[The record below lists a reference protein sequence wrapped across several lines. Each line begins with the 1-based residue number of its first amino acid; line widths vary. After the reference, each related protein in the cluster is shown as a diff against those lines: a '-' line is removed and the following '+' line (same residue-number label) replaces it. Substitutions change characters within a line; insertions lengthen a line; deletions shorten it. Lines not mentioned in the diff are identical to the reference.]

1 MSDYNTNWESFTC
14 YCPDWQKRRSHYDD
28 LDPRRLCKH
37 LVEDFYE
44 LGSGSE
50 EEDREDLFYELRQ
63 FIEQFLM
70 EEEEDLYDDEE
81 DWDDDENDDWDEQVT
96 YKGFPLGQLCKTN
109 AGIVVVNPEQKWTY
123 VIDSCRPYLYCYEQD
138 RWAFKE
144 EMPANIHSIYK
155 ELIGMAYQGH
165 SIEGVLE
172 TNIPS

>member
-1 MSDYNTNWESFTC
+1 MAEYNTNWETFTC
-14 YCPDWQKRRSHYDD
+14 TCPDWKKRRSGFSA

-44 LGSGSE
+44 LGSGSK
-50 EEDREDLFYELRQ
+50 EDEREDLFYEITQ
-63 FIEQFLM
+63 FIEDILIEF
-70 EEEEDLYDDEE
+70 EEDGYDDEVE
-81 DWDDDENDDWDEQVT
+81 VYT
-96 YKGFPLGQLCKTN
+96 GFPLGQLCKTN
-109 AGIVVVNPEQKWTY
+109 LGMVIVNPEKKWTY
-123 VIDSCRPYLYCYEQD
+123 VIDSCRPYLYCYEED

-144 EMPANIHSIYK
+144 EMPAKIHSIYR